1 MWGTQKLIDM
11 QELGNDQLI
20 NCGMIYEDPV
30 LIKKHN
36 MNIMNY
42 EATLID

>member
-11 QELGNDQLI
+11 QELGNDLLI
-20 NCGMIYEDPV
+20 NCGMIYEDQT
-30 LIKKHN
+30 LIKKHER
-36 MNIMNY
+36 MNY